1 MVCVVKSC
9 RATDGEPSPKSLN
22 TSIMKTTMSR
32 KPNQQ
37 RMLPICLCLFMLFT
51 SLFVVSGWTAEPLL
65 SARVFDVREFGA
77 QGDGK
82 TLDTAAIQK
91 ALDECGKAGGGIVR
105 FPAGTY
111 LSQPIFLHSQMTIQ
125 LDDGAVLRA
134 TDERADFANPEKT
147 NSFIAFVNGK
157 NLHDVVITG
166 QGTIDG
172 AGARWWGPAEEAR
185 RKTPGYVL
193 PRPNMVV
200 LTGCKNVRVQDVTL
214 QNSPTTHFAPTA
226 CEDVIVSN
234 VTVKAPAGAANT
246 DGIDPFGC
254 KNVLITRC
262 RIDVGDDNISIKSS
276 KPIPGRA
283 FASEDITV
291 TDCVFL
297 HGHGMSIGSG
307 TVGGVCDVTV
317 RNCTF
322 ENTENGIRIKSQ
334 RGKGGTVENISFSN
348 ITMKNVDPAITLTSY
363 YMNNSA
369 RDLVERS
376 APKEDPAQPV
386 NATTPIFRNIRI
398 SNLTATCQRS
408 AGIIIGLP
416 ESPISDVV
424 LENVHITAATA
435 GLSVK
440 NARGIQFK
448 NVTVTNKE
456 GPPFIVENAQVEGLK
471 NTSDTVQK

>member
-1 MVCVVKSC
+1 MNARSNLKLNMV
-9 RATDGEPSPKSLN
+9 SL
-22 TSIMKTTMSR
+22 SLLMSL
-32 KPNQQ
+32 
-37 RMLPICLCLFMLFT
+37 MLPTI
-51 SLFVVSGWTAEPLL
+51 GWTAESLA

-77 QGDGK
+77 KGDSK

-91 ALDECGKAGGGIVR
+91 ALDECGNAGGGIVR

-111 LSQPIFLHSQMTIQ
+111 LSKPIFLRSRITLQ
-125 LDDGAVLRA
+125 LDAGAVLQA
-134 TDERADFANPEKT
+134 TDERADFVNPEKA

-157 NLHDVVITG
+157 DLHEVIITG
-166 QGTIDG
+166 PGTIDG

-193 PRPNMVV
+193 PRPTMVV
-200 LTGCKNVRVQDVTL
+200 LTGCRNVRVQNVTL
-214 QNSPTTHFAPTA
+214 QNSPLTHLAPTA
-226 CEDVIVSN
+226 CEDVVISN
-234 VTVKAPAGAANT
+234 VTVKAPSGAANT
-246 DGIDPFGC
+246 DAIDPINC
-254 KNVLITRC
+254 KNVLITCC
-262 RIDVGDDNISIKSS
+262 RMDVGDDDISIKSNRV
-276 KPIPGRA
+276 IPGRA

-297 HGHGMSIGSG
+297 HGHGLSIGAA
-307 TVGGVCDVTV
+307 TVGGVRNVTV

-334 RGKGGTVENISFSN
+334 RGRGGIVENIRVSD
-348 ITMKNVDPAITLTSY
+348 ITMKNVDPAITLTCY

-369 RDLVERS
+369 RDPVERS
-376 APKEDPAQPV
+376 APQNDPAQPV
-386 NATTPIFRNIRI
+386 TETTPIFRNIRI

-424 LENVHITAATA
+424 LENVSITAATT

-440 NARGIQFK
+440 NAKGIQFK
-448 NVTVTNKE
+448 NVTITSKE
-456 GPPFIVENAQVEGLK
+456 GPPFIVENAQVEGLR
-471 NTSDTVQK
+471 SASEAIRE

>member
-1 MVCVVKSC
+1 VNTRNKS
-9 RATDGEPSPKSLN
+9 KLILLSL
-22 TSIMKTTMSR
+22 SLLMSLL
-32 KPNQQ
+32 
-37 RMLPICLCLFMLFT
+37 LPAI
-51 SLFVVSGWTAEPLL
+51 GWTAESLA
-65 SARVFDVREFGA
+65 SAKVFDVREFGA
-77 QGDGK
+77 TGDGK

-91 ALDECGKAGGGIVR
+91 ALDECGNAGGGSVR

-111 LSQPIFLHSQMTIQ
+111 LSKPIFLLSRMTLQ
-125 LDDGAVLRA
+125 LDAGAVLQA
-134 TDERADFANPEKT
+134 TDERADFENPEKT

-157 NLHDVVITG
+157 NLHDIVITG
-166 QGTIDG
+166 PGTVDG

-193 PRPNMVV
+193 PRPTMIV

-214 QNSPTTHFAPTA
+214 QNSPTTHLAPTA

-234 VTVKAPAGAANT
+234 VTVKAPSGAANT
-246 DGIDPFGC
+246 DGINPIGC

-262 RIDVGDDNISIKSS
+262 RIDTGDDNISIKCNRA
-276 KPIPGRA
+276 IPGRA

-297 HGHGMSIGSG
+297 HGHGLSIGSA
-307 TVGGVCDVTV
+307 TVGGVRNVTV

-334 RGKGGTVENISFSN
+334 RGRGGTVENIRVSD
-348 ITMKNVDPAITLTSY
+348 ITMKNVDPAITLTCY

-369 RDLVERS
+369 RDPVERS
-376 APKEDPAQPV
+376 APKDDPAQPV
-386 NATTPIFRNIRI
+386 NDTTPIFRNIRI

-424 LENVHITAATA
+424 LENVHVTAATT

-440 NARGIQFK
+440 NAKGVQFK
-448 NVTVTNKE
+448 NVTITNKD
-456 GPPFIVENAQVEGLK
+456 GPPFIVDNAQVEGLEDA
-471 NTSDTVQK
+471 SDAVRQ

>member
-1 MVCVVKSC
+1 M
-9 RATDGEPSPKSLN
+9 
-22 TSIMKTTMSR
+22 I
-32 KPNQQ
+32 
-37 RMLPICLCLFMLFT
+37 
-51 SLFVVSGWTAEPLL
+51 
-65 SARVFDVREFGA
+65 
-77 QGDGK
+77 
-82 TLDTAAIQK
+82 
-91 ALDECGKAGGGIVR
+91 
-105 FPAGTY
+105 
-111 LSQPIFLHSQMTIQ
+111 
-125 LDDGAVLRA
+125 
-134 TDERADFANPEKT
+134 
-147 NSFIAFVNGK
+147 
-157 NLHDVVITG
+157 
-166 QGTIDG
+166 
-172 AGARWWGPAEEAR
+172 
-185 RKTPGYVL
+185 
-193 PRPNMVV
+193 V

-214 QNSPTTHFAPTA
+214 QNSPSIHLAPTA

-246 DGIDPFGC
+246 DGIDPLGC

-262 RIDVGDDNISIKSS
+262 RIDTGDDNISIKSS
-276 KPIPGRA
+276 KAIPGRA

-307 TVGGVCDVTV
+307 TIGGVRNVTV

-334 RGKGGTVENISFSN
+334 RGKGGTVENIRFSD

-369 RDLVERS
+369 RDPVERS

-408 AGIIIGLP
+408 AGSIIGLP

-424 LENVHITAATA
+424 LENVHITAATT
-435 GLSVK
+435 GFSVK
-440 NARGIQFK
+440 NTRGIQFK

-471 NTSDTVQK
+471 ASGD